1 MNAVVR
7 VSGHFEGL
15 QNLFFD
21 LNCKHTNKSGLPY
34 TIVEEKS
41 FLFLAVLFFSQC
53 VKHNE
58 SLLKKKA
65 MPTDLT
71 KHWLLLS
78 AKEPGASTTAFVRTE
93 RNWLISLQFE
103 TQSLRLSAKL
113 KYKTLWTPLKKSK
126 CFPLARHCFF
136 LIHLGHNKWIRFHS
150 LGTADYIIALGI
162 SPSMESAQK
171 MNTLALS
178 GD

>member
-1 MNAVVR
+1 MFSFRLLIEGLMNAVVR
-7 VSGHFEGL
+7 VSGHFERR

-34 TIVEEKS
+34 TNVEEKS
-41 FLFLAVLFFSQC
+41 FLFLAVLFFFQC

-78 AKEPGASTTAFVRTE
+78 AE
-93 RNWLISLQFE
+93 RAWSEHFSFRKNWKKLTYHWNSKNNHYDYQL
-103 TQSLRLSAKL
+103 LKL
-113 KYKTLWTPLKKSK
+113 KYKTLSTPLKKSK

-136 LIHLGHNKWIRFHS
+136 S
-150 LGTADYIIALGI
+150 
-162 SPSMESAQK
+162 
-171 MNTLALS
+171 NTPWP
-178 GD
+178 